1 MKVILELSLS
11 EEWNNKVKHEN
22 EWKKTVIYIYIYIYL
37 IYIYIFEAYHLN
49 LPSIVEFDA
58 RRMMSL
64 RDGTLKD
71 LLISSCSCLKKGQ
84 ALAIGAY

>member
-22 EWKKTVIYIYIYIYL
+22 EWKKTVIYII
-37 IYIYIFEAYHLN
+37 EAYHLN